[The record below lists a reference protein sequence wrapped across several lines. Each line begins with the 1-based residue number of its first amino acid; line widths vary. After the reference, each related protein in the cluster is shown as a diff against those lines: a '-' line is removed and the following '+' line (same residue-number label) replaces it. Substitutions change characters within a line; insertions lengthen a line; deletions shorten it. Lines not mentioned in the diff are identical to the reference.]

1 METIAPLREPV
12 DGYCGTLYRVATLKA
27 SAPELSGIRSRETR
41 SLLSVSST
49 DSSLDSPPIEEQQT
63 ESAVAPTLPAPDV
76 PSAPAVPYRPHNGPA
91 AHCRGRLRRSGT
103 IDDLPHAERCWTA
116 SVKSLRPEENLDPDE
131 SPYLPP

>member
-49 DSSLDSPPIEEQQT
+49 DSLPDHPPIEDQQT
-63 ESAVAPTLPAPDV
+63 EPAVPPTLPAPDV
-76 PSAPAVPYRPHNGPA
+76 PSGPAVPYGPHNGPA
-91 AHCRGRLRRSGT
+91 AHCRGGFRL
-103 IDDLPHAERCWTA
+103 
-116 SVKSLRPEENLDPDE
+116 
-131 SPYLPP
+131 